1 MLGDSGQSIRPEL
14 SPELENHVGHELITT
29 DGTTLLGADDKAGV
43 AEIMAAAAYLVAHPE
58 VPHGTV
64 KIAFNPDEEIGR
76 GVVHFPVESFGAVA
90 AYTVDGS
97 TAGELQTETF
107 SGAQVRMRIHGRA
120 IHPGWASGEL
130 VNAIKIAGQILA
142 RLPQDSL
149 SPETTEGR
157 EGYVHPVLL
166 EGDSSE
172 VELRFIVRDFD
183 DDRLAEH
190 IAFLSGLADDVC
202 ATEPRCTVE
211 VEHRIQYRNPRAA
224 LERYPQIGAHLEE
237 AIRRVGL
244 EPKQTAIRG
253 GTDGSA
259 LTEMGLPSANIFTGG
274 HDAHSGLYCPARRSH
289 DSLATG
295 ARGAPGVTQM
305 SGGYSGLVE
314 PLLDRLGRPL
324 ETLRISITDRCNF
337 RCVYCMPKEVFG
349 RDYAFLE
356 RRELL
361 TLEELARVVGI
372 FAGLGVRTVRITG
385 GEPLVRRNV
394 EHLVEL
400 LAAIHTPD
408 GDKLE
413 LALTTNGSALAQKA
427 SALAA
432 AGLSRVTVSLD
443 SLDDAA
449 FRAMNDV
456 DFPVQR
462 VLEGIDAAAAAGL
475 PVKVNAVVKRGAND
489 GDVLA
494 LAEHFRGSGHVLRF
508 IEYMDVGSTNGW
520 RLEDVVSAEEIILR
534 IGERWP
540 LEPVAAER
548 PDATARRWRYV
559 DGAGEVGVVASVTQ
573 PFCGGCSRARLSA
586 EGRLYTC
593 LFAAR
598 GHDLRAPLRL
608 GASDEELTEQLR
620 ALWTRRTD
628 RYSELRTAETASL
641 PKVEMSYIGG

>member
-1 MLGDSGQSIRPEL
+1 M
-14 SPELENHVGHELITT
+14 
-29 DGTTLLGADDKAGV
+29 
-43 AEIMAAAAYLVAHPE
+43 
-58 VPHGTV
+58 
-64 KIAFNPDEEIGR
+64 
-76 GVVHFPVESFGAVA
+76 
-90 AYTVDGS
+90 
-97 TAGELQTETF
+97 
-107 SGAQVRMRIHGRA
+107 
-120 IHPGWASGEL
+120 
-130 VNAIKIAGQILA
+130 
-142 RLPQDSL
+142 
-149 SPETTEGR
+149 
-157 EGYVHPVLL
+157 
-166 EGDSSE
+166 
-172 VELRFIVRDFD
+172 
-183 DDRLAEH
+183 
-190 IAFLSGLADDVC
+190 
-202 ATEPRCTVE
+202 
-211 VEHRIQYRNPRAA
+211 
-224 LERYPQIGAHLEE
+224 
-237 AIRRVGL
+237 
-244 EPKQTAIRG
+244 
-253 GTDGSA
+253 
-259 LTEMGLPSANIFTGG
+259 
-274 HDAHSGLYCPARRSH
+274 
-289 DSLATG
+289 
-295 ARGAPGVTQM
+295 
-305 SGGYSGLVE
+305 E

-361 TLEELARVVGI
+361 TFEELARVVGI

-394 EHLVEL
+394 ERLVEL
-400 LAAIHTPD
+400 LAAVERPD

-413 LALTTNGSALAQKA
+413 LALTTNGSVLAQKA
-427 SALAA
+427 EALAA
-432 AGLSRVTVSLD
+432 AGLGRVTVSLD

-475 PVKVNAVVKRGAND
+475 PVKINAVVKRGAND
-489 GDVLA
+489 GDVLG

-520 RLEDVVSAEEIILR
+520 RLEDVVSAEEIVQR

-540 LEPVAAER
+540 LEPVAVER

-559 DGAGEVGVVASVTQ
+559 DGAGEIGVVASVTQ

-608 GASDEELTEQLR
+608 GASDEELAEQLR